1 MGRRT
6 KHVSELLTTLT
17 HEQRGKYYT
26 ICSKAAEKLKELDLG
41 PLNMDHCEFICQSLK
56 DDRKITVGAL
66 KKLSSPPPP
75 VLSGEKPGEGDLFN
89 SSETECSSSSDQA
102 SG

>member
-1 MGRRT
+1 VGRRT
-6 KHVSELLTTLT
+6 KHVSQLLTTLT

-26 ICSKAAEKLKELDLG
+26 ICSKVAEKLKELDLG

-75 VLSGEKPGEGDLFN
+75 VLSGEKPGADLFN
-89 SSETECSSSSDQA
+89 SSETESSSSSDPA

>member
-6 KHVSELLTTLT
+6 KHVSLLLATLT
-17 HEQRGKYYT
+17 NEQRGKYYT
-26 ICSKAAEKLKELDLG
+26 ICAKAAERLKQQNLG

-56 DDRKITVGAL
+56 EGNKVTMAGL

-75 VLSGEKPGEGDLFN
+75 VLSGEKPSAGDLFN
-89 SSETECSSSSDQA
+89 SSETESSSPSDQA
-102 SG
+102 SD